1 MKNRGSTPLLTNLV
15 GVQLRNIHNIGQISA
30 AVQEKESTMGY
41 YIVTYSNTLK
51 IYKLRNYPE
60 AH

>member
-15 GVQLRNIHNIGQISA
+15 GVQLRNIHNIDQISA

-41 YIVTYSNTLK
+41 YIVTYSNTL
-51 IYKLRNYPE
+51 
-60 AH
+60 